1 MKLTGRLAVVSLSCV
16 MMSAC
21 HFGGFGPAKPPTGQ
35 VAAVV
40 DGHEITLLELRAE
53 LAGVNLP
60 DDKARKA
67 AEQAAL
73 RAVVAR
79 KLIADAARK
88 QGLDKTPDFALQK
101 QRAEDALLAQ
111 ALQTKV
117 LNETPAPSRDEAMHF
132 VEDHPNIF
140 AERKIFTV
148 DQIRMARPANPALV
162 QALQPLNTLDEV
174 ETFLKKSNIEYRRGT
189 GVLDAV
195 GSDPRLIDAVVKL
208 PATEL
213 FVIPSGDALLVNHIA
228 DSRVEPFTGEPAVKY
243 AMVVLAN
250 EHKQEAV
257 SKQFSQIMTAGASA
271 IQYNKDYR
279 PAAAAAAAPAQQAPK
294 PAQ

>member
-1 MKLTGRLAVVSLSCV
+1 MKLSGRLIVVSLSCV
-16 MMSAC
+16 VVSAC
-21 HFGGFGPAKPPTGQ
+21 HLGGLLPAKAPTGQ

-40 DGHEITLLELRAE
+40 DGHEVTLLELRAE

-60 DDKARKA
+60 NDKARKT

-73 RAVVAR
+73 RAVVTR

-111 ALQTKV
+111 ALQAKV
-117 LNETPAPSRDEAMHF
+117 VNETPAPTRDEALHF

-148 DQIRMARPANPALV
+148 DQIRMARPSDPALV

-174 ETFLKKSNIEYRRGT
+174 EAFLKKSNIEYRRGT

-195 GSDPRLIDAVVKL
+195 GADPRLIDAVVKL

-213 FVIPSGDALLVNHIA
+213 FVIPSGDALLVNHIS
-228 DSRVEPFTGEPAVKY
+228 DTRIEPFIGEPAVKY
-243 AMVVLAN
+243 ALLVLGN
-250 EHKQEAV
+250 EHKQDAV
-257 SKQFSQIMTAGASA
+257 SKQFSQIMTSGASS
-271 IQYNKDYR
+271 IQYNKDFR
-279 PAAAAAAAPAQQAPK
+279 PAAAPAADQAPA
-294 PAQ
+294 PAH

>member
-1 MKLTGRLAVVSLSCV
+1 MKLSGRPIVVSLSCV
-16 MMSAC
+16 AMSAC
-21 HFGGFGPAKPPTGQ
+21 HFGGLLPAKAPTGQ

-40 DGHEITLLELRAE
+40 DGHEVTLLELRAE
-53 LAGVNLP
+53 LTGVNLP
-60 DDKARKA
+60 NDKARKT

-73 RAVVAR
+73 RAVVTR

-88 QGLDKTPDFALQK
+88 LGLDKTPDFALQK

-117 LNETPAPSRDEAMHF
+117 INETPAPSRDEALHF
-132 VEDHPNIF
+132 IGDHPNIF

-148 DQIRMARPANPALV
+148 DQIRMARPTDPALV

-174 ETFLKKSNIEYRRGT
+174 EVFLKKSNIEYRRGT

-208 PATEL
+208 PPTEL
-213 FVIPSGDALLVNHIA
+213 FVIPSGDSLLVNHIT
-228 DSRVEPFTGEPAVKY
+228 DTRIEPFTGEPAVKY
-243 AMVVLAN
+243 ALLVLGN
-250 EHKQEAV
+250 QHKQEAV
-257 SKQFSQIMTAGASA
+257 SKQFSQIMTNGASA

-279 PAAAAAAAPAQQAPK
+279 PATAPAAGPTPAPAK
-294 PAQ
+294 H